1 MFSCTIKFCLTRCN
15 EKWQNP
21 FESLVLWHFEDY
33 ILNWLTL
40 WEIGVKING
49 ICIEFFI
56 DFIWALSLE
65 YKNVNTFIIYIVWR
79 FKDFSLTFITL
90 NLVCSRYP
98 EILFDQAHNIW
109 LTYVLTLKKNCCVL
123 RFYKSCP
130 WLQLSVLSVLW
141 FGWEPTCTYL
151 YCRYK
156 F

>member
-1 MFSCTIKFCLTRCN
+1 MTKSIWITSSLTFWRLHTKLAYFMRNWC
-15 EKWQNP
+15 QNKRNLHWI
-21 FESLVLWHFEDY
+21 FH
-33 ILNWLTL
+33 WL
-40 WEIGVKING
+40 
-49 ICIEFFI
+49 
-56 DFIWALSLE
+56 FIWALSLE